1 MRIISQNSMIDV
13 PYEVCAFSIGE
24 NINGFNIYARSKFLD
39 EKPCLY
45 ATYKSEEKALKAME
59 MLRDAYVGMPVIM
72 QNVEVADEV
81 IEKLKKQNVICAK
94 LPEEKSS
101 IEYVNNTYFKFP
113 KDNDVEV

>member
-1 MRIISQNSMIDV
+1 MRLLSQHGNVDI
-13 PYEVCAFSIGE
+13 PYEQARIEHRQEEVVAIIGDRE
-24 NINGFNIYARSKFLD
+24 YTMGKYTSMK
-39 EKPCLY
+39 KS
-45 ATYKSEEKALKAME
+45 YKVME

>member
-1 MRIISQNSMIDV
+1 
-13 PYEVCAFSIGE
+13 
-24 NINGFNIYARSKFLD
+24 
-39 EKPCLY
+39 
-45 ATYKSEEKALKAME
+45 
-59 MLRDAYVGMPVIM
+59 MLRNAYVGMPVIM